1 MILKIQDGF
10 LKKVTTDLLI
20 IKVHAQVTLN
30 IILFRFLSYKRFKV
44 DQLTNE
50 MQTEKKR
57 KKYST
62 KKLYLF

>member
-10 LKKVTTDLLI
+10 LKKVTTDLII
-20 IKVHAQVTLN
+20 IKVYAQVTLN